1 MKFDIAVGNP
11 PYGVKKKGSTSTL
24 HLQIMK
30 TVLDLCTDKLCFIMP
45 SKPITQQLDKEGI
58 WYKMFKN
65 AVCIDI
71 KIVKKGTFQNTKM
84 DDTAIYYCD
93 RKANPEDYCKKLDVD
108 DRIYDAISDE
118 GRLFIDKMSKFNPKT
133 ISFYYGSRKT
143 IDEEIERVTEVLKD
157 DKYYL
162 NVNRAGIK
170 PGEGIS
176 QWISS
181 VLEKTGILTKD
192 EEIDFCKEHT
202 KKKVLLECPN
212 KEYGE
217 NLKSLMINGLVLRY
231 SLWLTQIDQAIYQA
245 QYKYV
250 PDIDYTEID
259 TDEKL
264 LSKCGFTELEV
275 EKVMTYLKDFDFT
288 QNRNNIV
295 RDFELKPDSSPSSSE
310 STPKSYLE
318 RLKET
323 YSNPSKKI
331 QKRREELESEFAYDK
346 EWGQTDYDDFWEWL
360 AYEKFPEQDYSFL
373 SNNEE
378 DED

>member
-1 MKFDIAVGNP
+1 MKFDIVVGNP
-11 PYGVKKKGSTSTL
+11 PYGKKEKGTIPGL
-24 HLQIMK
+24 HYRIMES
-30 TVLDLCTDKLCFIMP
+30 VLKLCTDKLSFIMP
-45 SKPITQQLDKEGI
+45 SKPIVRRLNDK
-58 WYKMFKN
+58 WYKMFVN
-65 AVCIDI
+65 AVCTNIETVG
-71 KIVKKGTFQNTKM
+71 KEMFPNTTQ
-84 DDTAIYYCD
+84 DNTSIFYCD

-295 RDFELKPDSSPSSSE
+295 RETPVNPDSSPSGSVSSK
-310 STPKSYLE
+310 TVLD
-318 RLKET
+318 
-323 YSNPSKKI
+323 N
-331 QKRREELESEFAYDK
+331 
-346 EWGQTDYDDFWEWL
+346 
-360 AYEKFPEQDYSFL
+360 
-373 SNNEE
+373 
-378 DED
+378 

>member
-1 MKFDIAVGNP
+1 MIYDIVVGNP
-11 PYGVKKKGSTSTL
+11 PYGVRKKGSTADL
-24 HLQIMK
+24 HYKIFK
-30 TVLDLCTDKLCFIMP
+30 TSLDVCSDKLSFIMP
-45 SKPITQQLDKEGI
+45 SKPITQQLEDK
-58 WYKMFKN
+58 WYNVFKK
-65 AVCIDI
+65 AVCTNIETVG
-71 KIVKKGTFQNTKM
+71 KEMFPNTTQ
-84 DDTAIYYCD
+84 DNTAIFYCD

-143 IDEEIERVTEVLKD
+143 IDEEIERVTETLKD

-170 PGEGIS
+170 PGEGVS

-217 NLKSLMINGLVLRY
+217 NLKSLMINGFVLRY
-231 SLWLTQIDQAIYQA
+231 SLWLTQTNQAIYQA

-250 PDIDYTEID
+250 PDIDYTIID

-264 LSKCGFTELEV
+264 LSECGFTSDEI
-275 EKVMTYLKDFDFT
+275 EKVMNYLKDFDFT
-288 QNRNNIV
+288 QNRNVMV
-295 RDFELKPDSSPSSSE
+295 RDCS
-310 STPKSYLE
+310 
-318 RLKET
+318 
-323 YSNPSKKI
+323 
-331 QKRREELESEFAYDK
+331 
-346 EWGQTDYDDFWEWL
+346 
-360 AYEKFPEQDYSFL
+360 
-373 SNNEE
+373 
-378 DED
+378 

>member
-1 MKFDIAVGNP
+1 
-11 PYGVKKKGSTSTL
+11 
-24 HLQIMK
+24 
-30 TVLDLCTDKLCFIMP
+30 MP
-45 SKPITQQLDKEGI
+45 SKPIVRRLNDK
-58 WYKMFKN
+58 WYKMFVN
-65 AVCIDI
+65 AVCTNIETVG
-71 KIVKKGTFQNTKM
+71 KEMFPNTTQ
-84 DDTAIYYCD
+84 DNTSIFYCD

-275 EKVMTYLKDFDFT
+275 EKIMTYLKDFDFT
-288 QNRNNIV
+288 QNRNELV
-295 RDFELKPDSSPSSSE
+295 RGIKEEPEDSSPSGSE
-310 STPKSYLE
+310 S
-318 RLKET
+318 
-323 YSNPSKKI
+323 SK
-331 QKRREELESEFAYDK
+331 
-346 EWGQTDYDDFWEWL
+346 
-360 AYEKFPEQDYSFL
+360 FL
-373 SNNEE
+373 RA
-378 DED
+378 